1 MDERTP
7 AAPEGF
13 RRGGDRIPSRTAP
26 STLFRLLSVVG
37 PAYLDRGGGA
47 LIKTSELRSKDVI
60 NLVDG
65 RRLGFVGDLDL
76 DLEGGQIQSFVIQST
91 NRLLGLFGKDRDTVV
106 LWSQVEKIGEDV
118 ILVRIDNYSE
128 ATVR

>member
-1 MDERTP
+1 M
-7 AAPEGF
+7 
-13 RRGGDRIPSRTAP
+13 
-26 STLFRLLSVVG
+26 
-37 PAYLDRGGGA
+37 
-47 LIKTSELRSKDVI
+47 IKTSELRSKDVI

-76 DLEGGQIQSFVIQST
+76 DVEGGQIRAFVIQGT
-91 NRLLGLFGKDRDTVV
+91 NRLLGFLGKDRDTVV
-106 LWSQVEKIGEDV
+106 PWSQVEKIGEDV

>member
-1 MDERTP
+1 M
-7 AAPEGF
+7 
-13 RRGGDRIPSRTAP
+13 
-26 STLFRLLSVVG
+26 
-37 PAYLDRGGGA
+37 
-47 LIKTSELRSKDVI
+47 IKTSELRSKDVI